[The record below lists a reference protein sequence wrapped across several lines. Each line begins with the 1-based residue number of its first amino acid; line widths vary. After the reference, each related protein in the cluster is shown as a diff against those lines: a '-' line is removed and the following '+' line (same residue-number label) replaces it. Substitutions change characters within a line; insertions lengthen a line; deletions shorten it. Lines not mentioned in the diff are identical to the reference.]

1 MQSDG
6 NSYCGDVVLDSFN
19 MTYRDEDGILDQKYE
34 KQIFWD
40 LYHEEILRGI
50 AENAYIKKYSK

>member
-19 MTYRDEDGILDQKYE
+19 MAHKDKDSILYLKYKKQISLELYDEDLKD
-34 KQIFWD
+34 
-40 LYHEEILRGI
+40 EE
-50 AENAYIKKYSK
+50 